1 MTNKAKYIGLNQKI
15 QFDVLDSAIY
25 YYLQNGQLI
34 KEDLKPHI
42 RQFIKGENRIDKTA
56 SYVMLIFKR
65 QEKVVKW
72 LQSKISH
79 EEYIQFT
86 NVDRQAIAF
95 CLLSLTFP
103 IAYEVLNMFASVFKV
118 QDVINR
124 ESINHKMAEKYG
136 SNRSLFNAMDSL
148 IQMLMEQDKL
158 IRVKVGLY
166 SLGNIL
172 PVQNFLA
179 KELVMYT
186 EIKLSN
192 SKSLLADDIARGKYS
207 SFFKVSYQKEM
218 KLSLIKY
225 SDSLIGGG
233 YLGV

>member
-1 MTNKAKYIGLNQKI
+1 MMDKAKYIGLNQKI

-42 RQFIKGENRIDKTA
+42 RQFIKGENRVDKTA

-65 QEKVVKW
+65 QDKILKW
-72 LQSKISH
+72 LQSKVSH
-79 EEYIQFT
+79 NEYIKFSDT
-86 NVDRQAIAF
+86 DRHAITY
-95 CLLSLTFP
+95 CLVSLTFP
-103 IAYEVLNMFASVFKV
+103 IAHEILNMFASVFKV
-118 QDVINR
+118 QDIINR

-136 SNRSLFNAMDSL
+136 SNRSLYNAMDSL
-148 IQMLMEQDKL
+148 IQMLMEQNKI

-166 SLGNIL
+166 SIGEIL
-172 PVQNFLA
+172 PVQNFIA
-179 KELVMYT
+179 KELIIYT

-192 SKSLLADDIARGKYS
+192 SKSILADDIASGKFC

-218 KLSLIKY
+218 KFSLVKY